1 MMKRRGTFPVMPAL
15 VPPAR
20 PKPLRRG
27 EGPAIH
33 VFERARLQDVD
44 ARDKRGHDELNV
56 EILVLESSMQTPP
69 RRPASAT
76 RVVDVLVPVA
86 LDQAY
91 SYRVPAELDLQPGD
105 VVGVPL
111 GAREVI
117 GVVWAD
123 NPNPD
128 PRLHNR
134 LKDIAEKLDMP
145 RFREELRSL
154 VDWVASYTLA
164 PRGQVLRMTLRMGE
178 HLGPERV
185 RLGVRLVGAP
195 PQRLT
200 PARRRLLEILS
211 DGLLHG
217 KSELAKEAGCSAS
230 VIDGLVDEGT
240 LAVEHMPRAAPPPA
254 PDPTFAEPDFSPD
267 QRLAAERLRQL
278 VAGGFEVALLDGV
291 TGSGKT
297 EVYFE
302 AVAEVLKRGEQI
314 LILMPEIA
322 LTGQF
327 LDRFAARFGAR
338 PLEWH
343 SELTPRTRARNYA
356 AIASGEAPVVV
367 GARSALFLPYAKL
380 GLLIVDEEHDQAYKQ
395 EDGAHYHARDMAV
408 VRASI
413 AKIPIVLASATP
425 SVETEVNARKGRYQR
440 VPLPS
445 RFGGQHMP
453 HIEAIDL
460 RQEGPGRGRFI
471 APRLAEQIGFA
482 IERREQALLF
492 LNRRGYAPLTLC
504 RACGH
509 RFACTICDAWLV
521 DHRFRQRLV
530 CHHCGFSMPRPHL
543 CPHCGA
549 EESLAAIGPG
559 VERLQEEAAAL
570 FPGARTMVLSSDL
583 ITSIEAMRSE
593 LNEIAEGRVDIIIGT
608 QLVAKGHNFPRLNL
622 VGVIDADL
630 GLGNGDPRAA
640 ERTFQLLNQ
649 VIGRAGR
656 DQGRGVGFLQTHQP
670 EHPVMKA
677 LVACDREAFYA
688 SEIDSRERTG
698 YPPFGRLA
706 SLIISAGDRPSA
718 EGFARKL
725 ASAAPFDERIKVLG
739 PAEAPLAVIK
749 GRYRYRILVKSP
761 RSLDLSGYLRQWL
774 AAAPKTTGNLKLEV
788 DVDPQSFL

>member
-1 MMKRRGTFPVMPAL
+1 MIGPGWLFALDRDSPVS
-15 VPPAR
+15 
-20 PKPLRRG
+20 
-27 EGPAIH
+27 H
-33 VFERARLQDVD
+33 RLLDRSLTDSTMSQST
-44 ARDKRGHDELNV
+44 RDK
-56 EILVLESSMQTPP
+56 
-69 RRPASAT
+69 ASAGAVHAP

-86 LDQAY
+86 LDHTY
-91 SYRVPAELDLQPGD
+91 SYRVPRGLDLQPGD
-105 VVGVPL
+105 VVNVPL
-111 GAREVI
+111 GAREVTA
-117 GVVWAD
+117 VVWAD
-123 NPNPD
+123 NAAPD

-134 LKDIAEKLDMP
+134 LKDVSGKVDVPPLRD
-145 RFREELRSL
+145 ELRTL
-154 VDWVASYTLA
+154 VDWVANYTLS
-164 PRGQVLRMTLRMGE
+164 PRGMVLRMTLRMGE

-185 RLGVRLVGAP
+185 RLGVRLVGPAP
-195 PQRLT
+195 ARMT
-200 PARRRLLEILS
+200 AARRRLLDCLA

-217 KSELAKEAGCSAS
+217 KSDAAREAGVSAG
-230 VIDGLVDEGT
+230 VIDGLIDEGT
-240 LAVEHMPRAAPPPA
+240 LEVEPLPRPPPPPA
-254 PDPTFAEPDFSPD
+254 PDPAFAAPDFSP
-267 QRLAAERLRQL
+267 QQAAAASTLRDL
-278 VAGGFEVALLDGV
+278 VGRDDFAVALLDGV

-302 AVAEVLKRGEQI
+302 AVAEVARRGRQV

-327 LDRFAARFGAR
+327 LDRFAVRFGVR

-343 SELTPRTRARNYA
+343 SELTPRSRARTWA
-356 AIASGEAPVVV
+356 AVAGGEARVIV
-367 GARSALFLPYAKL
+367 GARSALFLPYADL
-380 GLLIVDEEHDQAYKQ
+380 GLIVVDEEHDQAYKQ
-395 EDGAHYHARDMAV
+395 SDGVHYHARDMAV
-408 VRASI
+408 VRAHI

-425 SVETEVNARKGRYQR
+425 SVETEVNARKQRYVR

-453 HIEAIDL
+453 QIEAIDL
-460 RQEGPGRGRFI
+460 KRAPPPRGRFI
-471 APRLAEQIGFA
+471 SPPLAEA
-482 IERREQALLF
+482 VRYAVERREQALLF

-509 RFACTICDAWLV
+509 RFSCNICDAWLV

-530 CHHCGFSMPRPHL
+530 CHHCGFSIARPHQ

-549 EESLAAIGPG
+549 EESLVAIGPG

-570 FPGARTMVLSSDL
+570 FPDARTMVLSSDL
-583 ITSIEAMRSE
+583 ITSIETMRAE

-630 GLGNGDPRAA
+630 GLSNGDPRAA

-656 DQGRGVGFLQTHQP
+656 EQGRGVGYLQTYQP

-677 LVACDREAFYA
+677 LVACDRQAFYD
-688 SEIDSRERTG
+688 SEIAQRERAL

-706 SLIISAGDRPSA
+706 SLIVSAGDRPTA

-725 ASAAPFDERIKVLG
+725 AAVAPPDERVQILG
-739 PAEAPLAVIK
+739 PAEAPLAVVK
-749 GRYRYRILVKSP
+749 GRHRFRLLVKSA
-761 RSLDLSGYLRQWL
+761 RGVDLSGYLRGWL
-774 AAAPKTTGNLKLEV
+774 AAGPKTKGTLKLEV
-788 DVDPQSFL
+788 DIDPQSFL

>member
-1 MMKRRGTFPVMPAL
+1 M
-15 VPPAR
+15 AR
-20 PKPLRRG
+20 
-27 EGPAIH
+27 
-33 VFERARLQDVD
+33 
-44 ARDKRGHDELNV
+44 
-56 EILVLESSMQTPP
+56 
-69 RRPASAT
+69 

-86 LDQAY
+86 LNQAY
-91 SYRVPAELDLQPGD
+91 SYRVPDGVDLKPGD
-105 VVGVPL
+105 VVCVPL
-111 GAREVI
+111 GAREVVA
-117 GVVWAD
+117 VVWAD
-123 NPNPD
+123 NASPD

-134 LKDIAEKLDMP
+134 LKDVSEKLDVP
-145 RFREELRSL
+145 PLREELRSF
-154 VDWVASYTLA
+154 VDWVANYTLSA
-164 PRGQVLRMTLRMGE
+164 RGMVLRMTLRMGE

-185 RLGVRLVGAP
+185 RLGVRLTGPA
-195 PQRLT
+195 PQRMT
-200 PARRRLLEILS
+200 PARRRAIELLS

-217 KSELAKEAGCSAS
+217 KSDAAREAGVSAG

-240 LAVEHMPRAAPPPA
+240 LAVEEMPREAVAQP
-254 PDPTFAEPDFSPD
+254 PDPSFAEPDFSPD
-267 QRLAAERLRQL
+267 QETAAATLQDMCSQD
-278 VAGGFEVALLDGV
+278 GFNVALLDGV

-302 AVAEVLKRGEQI
+302 AVAEIIRRGRQA

-327 LDRFAARFGAR
+327 LDRFALRFGVR

-343 SELTPRTRARNYA
+343 SELTPRTRARNWA
-356 AIASGEAPVVV
+356 AVAAGEAQIVV
-367 GARSALFLPYAKL
+367 GARSALFLPYADL
-380 GLLIVDEEHDQAYKQ
+380 GLIVVDEEHDQAYKQ
-395 EDGAHYHARDMAV
+395 SDGAHYHARDMAV
-408 VRASI
+408 VRGHI
-413 AKIPIVLASATP
+413 AKIPVILSSATP
-425 SVETEVNARKGRYQR
+425 SVETEVNARKGRYRR
-440 VPLPS
+440 VALPS

-453 HIEAIDL
+453 HIETIDL
-460 RQEGPGRGRFI
+460 RREGPQRGKFI
-471 APRLAEQIGFA
+471 SPRLAEEINIA
-482 IERREQALLF
+482 VARKEQALLF

-509 RFACTICDAWLV
+509 RFSCNICDAWLV

-530 CHHCGFSMPRPHL
+530 CHHCGFSMPRPHQ
-543 CPHCGA
+543 CPQCGA

-570 FPGARTMVLSSDL
+570 FPDARTMVLSSDL
-583 ITSIEAMRSE
+583 VTSIETMRSE

-622 VGVIDADL
+622 VGVVDADL

-656 DQGRGVGFLQTHQP
+656 EQGRGVGYLQTHQP

-677 LVACDREAFYA
+677 LAANNREAFYD
-688 SEIDSRERTG
+688 SEIEARERAL

-706 SLIISAGDRPSA
+706 SLIISAGDRPTA

-725 ASAAPFDERIKVLG
+725 ASSAPHDERVQVLG

-749 GRYRYRILVKSP
+749 GRYRFRLLVKSA
-761 RSLDLSGYLRQWL
+761 RNVDLSDYLRQWL
-774 AAAPKTTGNLKLEV
+774 AAGPKTKGNLNLEV